1 MIEFLSKRFIKNYKD
16 VQEPTVRRAY
26 GIMVSIIGIAVNF
39 ILALCKLAVG
49 ILSASVAVCAD
60 AVNNLSDAG
69 SSLIS
74 FVCFRISAK
83 PADRGHPYGHARIEY
98 VASLLVSFLILLIGV
113 ELLRDSAL
121 TLHGSIVHPDETEKT
136 VFSWITVG
144 VLAFSVFGKLF
155 LVVVNRSVGKRINSA
170 VMRAAMADSLA
181 DIASTSAVL
190 VATVLA
196 HYFVFPFSLDSA
208 MGILVSLFILYAGMG
223 ILKEAQNSI
232 LGTAP
237 TEETV
242 TVIRDTVSSHP
253 EMLGLHDLAVHE
265 YGSGVVLASFH
276 VEVDGAR
283 DIFAVH
289 DTVDNIERELWEK
302 HRIRATVHLDPV
314 AIGDPDTD
322 AWRELALAVVAKID
336 ESITIHDFRAVKGTT
351 HSNLV
356 FDIAVPFE
364 CKKKDEE
371 LVSSIAAA
379 IRAADPKLY
388 AVITV
393 DRV

>member
-16 VQEPTVRRAY
+16 IHEPTVRRAY
-26 GIMVSIIGIAVNF
+26 GIMVSIIGITVNF
-39 ILALCKLAVG
+39 LLAIGKLVVG

-121 TLHGSIVHPDETEKT
+121 TLHSSVVHSEETEKT
-136 VFSWITVG
+136 VFSWITVA
-144 VLAFSVFGKLF
+144 VLAVSILGKLF
-155 LVVVNRSVGKRINSA
+155 LVFVNRGIGKRIDSA
-170 VMRAAMADSLA
+170 VMRAAMTDSLA

-190 VATVLA
+190 VATVVAGYVTL
-196 HYFVFPFSLDSA
+196 PFSLDSA
-208 MGILVSLFILYAGMG
+208 MGIFVSLFILYAGAG
-223 ILKEAQNSI
+223 ILREAQNSI

-237 TEETV
+237 SEETV
-242 TVIRDTVSSHP
+242 KVIRHTVSKYP

-265 YGSGVVLASFH
+265 YGSGVVLSSFH

-314 AIGDPDTD
+314 AVGDPDTD
-322 AWRELALAVVAKID
+322 RWRAIALVAVRSVD
-336 ESITIHDFRAVKGTT
+336 ESITIHDFRAVKGHT

-364 CKKKDEE
+364 CKRKDDE
-371 LVSSIAAA
+371 LIQAIENE
-379 IRAADPKLY
+379 IRAVDERLY
-388 AVITV
+388 TVITV

>member
-1 MIEFLSKRFIKNYKD
+1 MIEFFSRLFVKD
-16 VQEPTVRRAY
+16 HENIHDPAVRRAY
-26 GIMVSIIGIAVNF
+26 GIMVSVIGIVVNLL
-39 ILALCKLAVG
+39 LALGKLAVG
-49 ILSASVAVCAD
+49 LLSASVAVVAD

-74 FVCFRISAK
+74 FVCFRISSK

-98 VASLLVSFLILLIGV
+98 VASLLVSILILLIGV

-121 TLHGSIVHPDETEKT
+121 TLHASITHPEEAKTT
-136 VFSWITVG
+136 VFSWVTVG
-144 VLAFSVFGKLF
+144 VLAFSVLGKLF
-155 LVVVNRSVGKRINSA
+155 LVILNRGVGKRIDSA
-170 VMRAAMADSLA
+170 VMRAAMTDSLA

-190 VATVLA
+190 VATVVAYYVSL
-196 HYFVFPFSLDSA
+196 PFSLDGA
-208 MGILVSLFILYAGMG
+208 MGILVSLFILYAGAG
-223 ILKEAQNSI
+223 ILREAQNSI

-237 TEETV
+237 SDETV
-242 TVIRDTVSSHP
+242 GVIRETVSRYP
-253 EMLGLHDLAVHE
+253 EILGLHDLAVHE
-265 YGSGVVLASFH
+265 YGSGVVLSSFH

-314 AIGDPDTD
+314 ALGDPDTD
-322 AWRELALAVVAKID
+322 KWREIALAAVRSVD
-336 ESITIHDFRAVKGTT
+336 ESISIHDFRAVKGHT

-364 CKKKDEE
+364 CKKKDGE
-371 LVSSIAAA
+371 LIEAIEGA

>member
-1 MIEFLSKRFIKNYKD
+1 MIEFFSRLFVKNHENIHD
-16 VQEPTVRRAY
+16 PAVRRAY
-26 GIMVSIIGIAVNF
+26 GLMVSIIGIIVN
-39 ILALCKLAVG
+39 ILLALGKLAVG
-49 ILSASVAVCAD
+49 LLSASVAVVAD
-60 AVNNLSDAG
+60 AINNLSDAG

-74 FVCFRISAK
+74 FVCFRISSK

-121 TLHGSIVHPDETEKT
+121 TLHASVAHPEEAKTT
-136 VFSWITVG
+136 VFSWVTVG
-144 VLAFSVFGKLF
+144 VLAFSVMGKLF
-155 LVVVNRSVGKRINSA
+155 LVLLNRGIGKRIDSA
-170 VMRAAMADSLA
+170 VMRAAMTDSLA
-181 DIASTSAVL
+181 DIVSTSAVL
-190 VATVLA
+190 VATVVA
-196 HYFVFPFSLDSA
+196 HFVTLPFSLDGA
-208 MGILVSLFILYAGMG
+208 MGVLVSLFILYAGAG
-223 ILKEAQNSI
+223 ILRESQNSI

-237 TEETV
+237 SDETV
-242 TVIRDTVSSHP
+242 SVIRETVAAYS
-253 EMLGLHDLAVHE
+253 EILGLHDLAVHE
-265 YGSGVVLASFH
+265 YGSGVVLSSFH

-314 AIGDPDTD
+314 AVGDPDTD
-322 AWRELALAVVAKID
+322 KWRELAMRAAASVD
-336 ESITIHDFRAVKGTT
+336 ESITIHDFRAVKGHT

-356 FDIAVPFE
+356 FDVAVPFE

-371 LVSSIAAA
+371 LICAIEAA
-379 IRAADPKLY
+379 IRAADAKLY

>member
-1 MIEFLSKRFIKNYKD
+1 MIHLLSKLFIKNYEDTKD
-16 VQEPTVRRAY
+16 PAVRRAY
-26 GIMVSIIGIAVNF
+26 GIMVSVIGILVN
-39 ILALCKLAVG
+39 IILAVG
-49 ILSASVAVCAD
+49 KFLVGLFSASVAVCAD

-98 VASLLVSFLILLIGV
+98 VASLFVSFLIMLIGA

-121 TLHGSIVHPDETEKT
+121 TLYASVRSPETAEKT
-136 VFSWITVG
+136 VFSWITVI
-144 VLAFSVFGKLF
+144 VLGASILGKLL
-155 LVVVNRSVGKRINSA
+155 LVVVNRGIGRRIDSA
-170 VMRAAMADSLA
+170 VMRAAMTDSLA
-181 DIASTSAVL
+181 DIASTTAVL
-190 VATVLA
+190 IATIVA
-196 HYFVFPFSLDSA
+196 HYVTLPFSLDGA
-208 MGILVSLFILYAGMG
+208 MGILVSLFILYAGIG
-223 ILKEAQNSI
+223 IFREAQSSI
-232 LGTAP
+232 LGNAP
-237 TEETV
+237 SDETV
-242 TVIRDTVSSHP
+242 ENIRKTVAEHP

-289 DTVDNIERELWEK
+289 DTVDNIERELWDK
-302 HRIRATVHLDPV
+302 YRIRATVHLDPV

-322 AWRELALAVVAKID
+322 AWHVLAKEVVNGIEPTA
-336 ESITIHDFRAVKGTT
+336 TIHDFRAVKGTT

-364 CKKKDEE
+364 CKIKDDE
-371 LVSSIAAA
+371 LVRRIDDA
-379 IRAADPKLY
+379 IRHQNEALY
-388 AVITV
+388 TVITV